1 MKPYDRMKELVEKL
15 NRYAALYYEEDA
27 PVISDA
33 EYDAMYDELRALE
46 ESEGYTLK
54 NSPTHRVGG
63 APQKKFEPSR
73 HLLRLY
79 SLDKCKTEGEIAEW
93 YERIVKAVGKEPE
106 ITAEYKFDGLTL
118 NILYEGG
125 KLVKAATR
133 GDGVTGEEVTA
144 QVKTI
149 AGVPRTISYTGR
161 IEIQGEGIMRLSAL
175 AAYNAKSDEPLK
187 NARNGAAGA
196 IRNLDPAVTASR
208 NLSFMAYNIG
218 YSDRHFAS
226 QREMHDFL
234 VKEGFETES
243 DFAVLKG
250 ADTAFAFAEKVGELR
265 PTLDFLIDG
274 VVFKVNDTAL
284 RDEIGYTEKF
294 PKWAIAYKFKADEM
308 TTVLRDVVWQV
319 SRSAK
324 LNPLAVLDPVDIGGV
339 TVRRATLNNY
349 GDILKKKVK
358 IGDRV
363 FIRRSNDVI
372 PEIMGVAEEAPDAK
386 EVEKPTVC
394 PACGAPVREEGAFL
408 YCTGEH
414 CAPQIVSCLDHF
426 ASKDAMDIDGF
437 SEKTAEQFYNELH
450 MTSPVDLMR
459 LKKEDIVGL
468 ERFGDKKADN
478 LIAAI
483 AAAKDTTM
491 DRLLFALG
499 IDGIGKKTAKDLAAR
514 FGTFERGDTCRQHRF
529 LFRRRR
535 QPSPHRGSLRKR
547 GHRARGGEKE
557 RSVRGYASGA
567 HGLPSHLQA
576 RRGYGAHRGK
586 RGRSRLVRVED
597 RRPRPRGLRR
607 GQQTRK
613 GAEARHQDHRR
624 RGIQAYARHRT
635 RALTGLRAAG
645 GIMEKERKVK
655 HPSDSY
661 TEQVHIITQS
671 DINGFDRLFGG
682 ALMAWIDILAAVVAR
697 RHSERNVTTVF
708 VDTLEFRAPARVND
722 TIYMTGKL
730 TYAGKTSME
739 VCVKTFVEELSG
751 DRKLINIAY
760 LILVALDEN
769 EQPTEVPELLP
780 VTESELEE
788 WKAGARRR
796 ALRKQRR
803 TENY

>member
-93 YERIVKAVGKEPE
+93 YERIVKAVGREPE

-243 DFAVLKG
+243 DFTVLKG
-250 ADTAFAFAEKVGELR
+250 ADAAFAFAEKVGELR

-450 MTSPVDLMR
+450 MTSPVGLMR

-483 AAAKDTTM
+483 AASKDTTM

-514 FGTFERGDTCRQHRF
+514 FGTFEALEKADRDALTAVDGIGEILADNIVSYFANEDNLRLIAD
-529 LFRRRR
+529 LFASGVTVREAEKKSGVFEGMRVVLT
-535 QPSPHRGSLRKR
+535 GSLPTYKR
-547 GHRARGGEKE
+547 GEATALIEENGGEVAS
-557 RSVRGYASGA
+557 SVSKTVDLVLAGSDAGSKLEKAQKLGIRIIDEEEF
-567 HGLPSHLQA
+567 
-576 RRGYGAHRGK
+576 K
-586 RGRSRLVRVED
+586 RML
-597 RRPRPRGLRR
+597 
-607 GQQTRK
+607 
-613 GAEARHQDHRR
+613 
-624 RGIQAYARHRT
+624 GI
-635 RALTGLRAAG
+635 
-645 GIMEKERKVK
+645 
-655 HPSDSY
+655 
-661 TEQVHIITQS
+661 
-671 DINGFDRLFGG
+671 
-682 ALMAWIDILAAVVAR
+682 
-697 RHSERNVTTVF
+697 
-708 VDTLEFRAPARVND
+708 APA
-722 TIYMTGKL
+722 L
-730 TYAGKTSME
+730 
-739 VCVKTFVEELSG
+739 
-751 DRKLINIAY
+751 
-760 LILVALDEN
+760 
-769 EQPTEVPELLP
+769 
-780 VTESELEE
+780 
-788 WKAGARRR
+788 
-796 ALRKQRR
+796 
-803 TENY
+803 

>member
-93 YERIVKAVGKEPE
+93 YERIVKAVGREPE

-243 DFAVLKG
+243 DFTVLKG
-250 ADTAFAFAEKVGELR
+250 ADAAFAFAEKVGELR

-339 TVRRATLNNY
+339 TVQRATLNNY

-514 FGTFERGDTCRQHRF
+514 FGTFEALEKADRDALTAVDGIGEILADNIVSYFADEDNLRLIAD
-529 LFRRRR
+529 LFASGVTVREAEKKSGVFEGMRVVLT
-535 QPSPHRGSLRKR
+535 GSLPTYKR
-547 GHRARGGEKE
+547 GEATALIEENGGEVAS
-557 RSVRGYASGA
+557 SVSKTVDLVLAGSDAGSKLEKAQKLGIRIIDEEEF
-567 HGLPSHLQA
+567 
-576 RRGYGAHRGK
+576 K
-586 RGRSRLVRVED
+586 RML
-597 RRPRPRGLRR
+597 
-607 GQQTRK
+607 
-613 GAEARHQDHRR
+613 
-624 RGIQAYARHRT
+624 GI
-635 RALTGLRAAG
+635 
-645 GIMEKERKVK
+645 
-655 HPSDSY
+655 
-661 TEQVHIITQS
+661 
-671 DINGFDRLFGG
+671 
-682 ALMAWIDILAAVVAR
+682 
-697 RHSERNVTTVF
+697 
-708 VDTLEFRAPARVND
+708 APA
-722 TIYMTGKL
+722 L
-730 TYAGKTSME
+730 
-739 VCVKTFVEELSG
+739 
-751 DRKLINIAY
+751 
-760 LILVALDEN
+760 
-769 EQPTEVPELLP
+769 
-780 VTESELEE
+780 
-788 WKAGARRR
+788 
-796 ALRKQRR
+796 
-803 TENY
+803 

>member
-46 ESEGYTLK
+46 EREGYALK

-93 YERIVKAVGKEPE
+93 YDRIVKAVGREPE

-243 DFAVLKG
+243 DFTVLKG
-250 ADTAFAFAEKVGELR
+250 ADAAFAFAEKVGELR

-450 MTSPVDLMR
+450 MTSPVGLMR

-514 FGTFERGDTCRQHRF
+514 FGTFEALEKANHDALTAVDGIGEILADNIVSYFADEDNLRLIAD
-529 LFRRRR
+529 LFASGVTVREAEKKSGVFEGMRVVLT
-535 QPSPHRGSLRKR
+535 GSLPTYKR
-547 GHRARGGEKE
+547 GEATALIEENGGEVAS
-557 RSVRGYASGA
+557 SVSKTVDLVLAGSDAGSKLEKAQKLGIRIIDEEEF
-567 HGLPSHLQA
+567 
-576 RRGYGAHRGK
+576 K
-586 RGRSRLVRVED
+586 RML
-597 RRPRPRGLRR
+597 
-607 GQQTRK
+607 
-613 GAEARHQDHRR
+613 
-624 RGIQAYARHRT
+624 GI
-635 RALTGLRAAG
+635 
-645 GIMEKERKVK
+645 
-655 HPSDSY
+655 
-661 TEQVHIITQS
+661 
-671 DINGFDRLFGG
+671 
-682 ALMAWIDILAAVVAR
+682 
-697 RHSERNVTTVF
+697 
-708 VDTLEFRAPARVND
+708 APA
-722 TIYMTGKL
+722 L
-730 TYAGKTSME
+730 
-739 VCVKTFVEELSG
+739 
-751 DRKLINIAY
+751 
-760 LILVALDEN
+760 
-769 EQPTEVPELLP
+769 
-780 VTESELEE
+780 
-788 WKAGARRR
+788 
-796 ALRKQRR
+796 
-803 TENY
+803 

>member
-234 VKEGFETES
+234 AEEGFETES
-243 DFAVLKG
+243 DFTVLKG
-250 ADTAFAFAEKVGELR
+250 ADAAFAFAEKVGELR

-514 FGTFERGDTCRQHRF
+514 FGTFEALEKANHDALTAVDGIGEILADNIVSYFANEDNLRLIAD
-529 LFRRRR
+529 LFASGVTVREAEKKSGVFEGMRVVLT
-535 QPSPHRGSLRKR
+535 GSLPTYKR
-547 GHRARGGEKE
+547 GEATALIEENGGEVAS
-557 RSVRGYASGA
+557 SVSKTVDLVLAGSDAGSKLEKAQKLGIRIIDEEEF
-567 HGLPSHLQA
+567 
-576 RRGYGAHRGK
+576 K
-586 RGRSRLVRVED
+586 RML
-597 RRPRPRGLRR
+597 
-607 GQQTRK
+607 
-613 GAEARHQDHRR
+613 
-624 RGIQAYARHRT
+624 GI
-635 RALTGLRAAG
+635 
-645 GIMEKERKVK
+645 
-655 HPSDSY
+655 
-661 TEQVHIITQS
+661 
-671 DINGFDRLFGG
+671 
-682 ALMAWIDILAAVVAR
+682 
-697 RHSERNVTTVF
+697 
-708 VDTLEFRAPARVND
+708 APA
-722 TIYMTGKL
+722 L
-730 TYAGKTSME
+730 
-739 VCVKTFVEELSG
+739 
-751 DRKLINIAY
+751 
-760 LILVALDEN
+760 
-769 EQPTEVPELLP
+769 
-780 VTESELEE
+780 
-788 WKAGARRR
+788 
-796 ALRKQRR
+796 
-803 TENY
+803 